1 MYYPKDSVKV
11 RIKGYNDN
19 KFLYSFNFTGY
30 GFVKQD
36 DWNTKQTVVV
46 SLEDDYCGARGWSFD
61 KTELEK
67 ED

>member
-1 MYYPKDSVKV
+1 MYYPKDSVKAIV
-11 RIKGYNDN
+11 KRYDDN
-19 KFLYSFNFTGY
+19 TGY

-46 SLEDDYCGARGWSFD
+46 SLEDDYCRVRGWSFD